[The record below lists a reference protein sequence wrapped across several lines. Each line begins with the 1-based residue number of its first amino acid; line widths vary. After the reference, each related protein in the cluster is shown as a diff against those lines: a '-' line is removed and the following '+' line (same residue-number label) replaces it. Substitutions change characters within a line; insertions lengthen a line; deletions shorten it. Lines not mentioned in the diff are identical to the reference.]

1 MEDIEQAPFRTA
13 MYVYELR
20 KLLRYIRN
28 ADCIT
33 KSSVFYVRFLS
44 TLRTISSMLGA
55 AGPGNE
61 ASSCVNFVDVI
72 AMNNLTKWRIAASI
86 SVGLPENYRLVR
98 VLSLRTMSSRY
109 NSG

>member
-1 MEDIEQAPFRTA
+1 MRS
-13 MYVYELR
+13 L
-20 KLLRYIRN
+20 
-28 ADCIT
+28 
-33 KSSVFYVRFLS
+33 
-44 TLRTISSMLGA
+44 
-55 AGPGNE
+55 
-61 ASSCVNFVDVI
+61 NFVDAI